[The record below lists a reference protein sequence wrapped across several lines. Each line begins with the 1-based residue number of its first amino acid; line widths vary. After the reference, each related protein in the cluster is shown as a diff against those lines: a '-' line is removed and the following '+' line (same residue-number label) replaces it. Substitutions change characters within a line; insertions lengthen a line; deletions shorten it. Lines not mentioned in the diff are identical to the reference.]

1 MTEER
6 IEMQEQLQRA
16 NDILCASNA
25 EETKTVSKKVFLTVK
40 KNKIIE
46 IQKKAEFK
54 QKTIENL
61 KEIKETEEN
70 ISRETKN
77 HKNMLEKAFSAV
89 IIRLLNKIPIL
100 EVLGQKAEMEE
111 RLYNLRKDKLLK
123 DSSELYNK
131 SKEVFALLKEVS
143 DKMIEIDLEA
153 EKSSLKCNDL
163 EQKIAE
169 YKDNQQ
175 KIERIQYL
183 RSRTQVNSRRD

>member
-1 MTEER
+1 MDKR
-6 IEMQEQLQRA
+6 
-16 NDILCASNA
+16 
-25 EETKTVSKKVFLTVK
+25 
-40 KNKIIE
+40 
-46 IQKKAEFK
+46 QKWK
-54 QKTIENL
+54 
-61 KEIKETEEN
+61 
-70 ISRETKN
+70 S
-77 HKNMLEKAFSAV
+77 V
-89 IIRLLNKIPIL
+89 
-100 EVLGQKAEMEE
+100 
-111 RLYNLRKDKLLK
+111 YKLLK